1 MKLVQKSPLLHCV
14 SKVIFLFRF
23 NSLKYQSFYL
33 RRYIMCICYKNNAW
47 CFGFLGFYVHLCIA
61 LQYLSR
67 LYVLGD
73 P

>member
-1 MKLVQKSPLLHCV
+1 M
-14 SKVIFLFRF
+14 
-23 NSLKYQSFYL
+23 Y
-33 RRYIMCICYKNNAW
+33 ICYKNNAW